1 MKKILA
7 LIIVAI
13 FVFPFST
20 ALAFEQKVSFA
31 WTSNVEPD
39 MKQYVM
45 YNRVEGQGYDYT
57 IPIKIIPCTVVDG
70 KCTTVPPS
78 ADGDCTVTITQNIPD
93 GQKVINY
100 FILRAEDIY
109 ENQSG
114 DSNEVS
120 YTKDLTPLV
129 AINDFVGTFN
139 KVTQTVDFAW
149 TQNDIDRVTSW
160 KLYRTITSGADYTQV
175 GNDIPWNGTDT
186 QISASVPADTLAPGE
201 VYYFVTVAFGE
212 SINSP
217 NSNEVKIDRKPPT
230 KRINLKI
237 TVLP

>member
-1 MKKILA
+1 MKKILT
-7 LIIVAI
+7 LLIVA
-13 FVFPFST
+13 VFICPFSI
-20 ALAFEQKVSFA
+20 AIAKDVSFE
-31 WTSNVEPD
+31 WTANTEPD
-39 MKQYVM
+39 MKQYVL
-45 YNRVEGQGYDYT
+45 YNRVEGQGYDYN
-57 IPIKIIPCTVVDG
+57 IPIKIIPCVIADG

-78 ADGDCTVTITQNIPD
+78 ANGDCTTTITQNIPD

-120 YTKDLTPLV
+120 YTVDLTPLV
-129 AINDFVGTFN
+129 AINDFVGVFN
-139 KVTQTVDFAW
+139 KVAQTVDFSW

-160 KLYRTITSGADYTQV
+160 KLYQTLTSGSNYTQV
-175 GNDIPWNGTDT
+175 GNEIPWNGTDT
-186 QISASVPADTLAPGE
+186 QIGASVPANTFAPGE
-201 VYYFVTVAFGE
+201 VYYLVVVSFGDG
-212 SINSP
+212 INSP